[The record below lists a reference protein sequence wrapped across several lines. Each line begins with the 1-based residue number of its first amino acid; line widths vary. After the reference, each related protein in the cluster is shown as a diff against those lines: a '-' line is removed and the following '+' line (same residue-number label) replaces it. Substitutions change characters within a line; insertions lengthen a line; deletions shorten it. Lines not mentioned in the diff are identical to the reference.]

1 MAGMTPASPEARAN
15 SSTRFS
21 CAMRGRRCGRGRAA
35 LVREDWVTAG
45 LARSDSI
52 LLQPAVERAAAQAQ
66 RFRRLADITAIAG
79 QRLAHQQRLY
89 LFQAHIFHLLP
100 AIARPAQ
107 PQVA

>member
-1 MAGMTPASPEARAN
+1 MAGTTPASPEARAN

-21 CAMRGRRCGRGRAA
+21 CAIRGRPRGRGLAA
-35 LVREDWVTAG
+35 GVREDGATAG

-66 RFRRLADITAIAG
+66 RLGGLADITAVAG
-79 QRLAHQQRLY
+79 QRLAHQKRLY
-89 LFQAHIFHLLP
+89 FFQAHIFHLLS

-107 PQVA
+107 SQ